1 MTKRTVTI
9 KRQPRMRVS
18 VRVIETNFYEDFIHE
33 GHDPHEELLRKIEA
47 VASILDI
54 RVEDAERIVLGKE

>member
-9 KRQPRMRVS
+9 KRQPR
-18 VRVIETNFYEDFIHE
+18 VRVQVTEMTFYEDFIHA

-54 RVEDAERIVLGKE
+54 GVEDAERIVLGKE

>member
-9 KRQPRMRVS
+9 KRQPC
-18 VRVIETNFYEDFIHE
+18 VRVQVTEMTFYEDFTHE

-47 VASILDI
+47 IASILDI
-54 RVEDAERIVLGKE
+54 GVEDAERIVLGKE